1 MQESDPIVTISQ
13 WIAKAERIIVFTG
26 AGVSTESGIPDFRS
40 PGGLWDR
47 YDPDEFRFQRFLES
61 EESRKK
67 YWKMSTEFFALLTRV
82 RPNPAHEACVELDR
96 LEKLECV
103 ITQNVDNLHT
113 EAGLDPGKVIE
124 IHGNALQVGCL
135 ECDARHPRAEIQEWV
150 DAGEEVPLCRKCGGL
165 LKPRTISFGQGMP
178 VDEMQRAEAC
188 MKRCDLF
195 IVIGSSLV
203 VYPAADMPIHA
214 KANGVQLAII
224 NMTPTPFDEHAD
236 LVIYGKAGEVMEDI
250 LRRVKQLLIH

>member
-1 MQESDPIVTISQ
+1 MQKSNPIETVSL
-13 WIAKAERIIVFTG
+13 WIAEAKRIIVFTG

-61 EESRKK
+61 EEARKK
-67 YWKMSTEFFALLTRV
+67 YWKMSSEFYGLLTRV
-82 RPNPAHEACVELDR
+82 RPNAAHDACVELHR
-96 LEKLECV
+96 LDKLECV
-103 ITQNVDNLHT
+103 ITQNVDGLHS
-113 EAGLDPGKVIE
+113 EAGLEPDKVIE

-135 ECDARHPRAEIQEWV
+135 ECDARHPRSEIQEWL

-195 IVIGSSLV
+195 VVIGSSLV
-203 VYPAADMPIHA
+203 VYPAAEMPVHA
-214 KANGVQLAII
+214 KVSGARLAII
-224 NMTPTPFDEHAD
+224 NMTPTPFDENAD
-236 LVIYGKAGEVMEDI
+236 LVIYGKAGEVMAEI
-250 LRRVKQLLIH
+250 LQRVKQLLVN

>member
-1 MQESDPIVTISQ
+1 MQQADPIQKVSE
-13 WIAKAERIIVFTG
+13 WIARASKIIVFTG

-47 YDPDEFRFQRFLES
+47 YDPDELRFRRFLES
-61 EESRKK
+61 EEARRK
-67 YWKMSTEFFALLTRV
+67 YWKMHSEIYELFTKV
-82 RPNPAHEACVELDR
+82 KPNVAHEACVDLDR
-96 LEKLECV
+96 LGKLECV

-113 EAGLDPGKVIE
+113 EAGLPPDKVIE

-135 ECDARHPRAEIQEWV
+135 ECDARHPRSEVQEWLE
-150 DAGEEVPLCRKCGGL
+150 AGEEVPMCRKCGGI

-178 VDEMQRAEAC
+178 VDEMQESEVR

-203 VYPAADMPIHA
+203 VYPAADMPVYA
-214 KANGVQLAII
+214 KANGAKLVII
-224 NMTPTPFDEHAD
+224 NMTPTPYDDQAD
-236 LVIYGKAGEVMEDI
+236 LVIYGKAGEAMGTIID
-250 LRRVKQLLIH
+250 RVKQILVN

>member
-1 MQESDPIVTISQ
+1 MQEADPIATISQ
-13 WIAKAERIIVFTG
+13 WIALAERIIVFTG

-61 EESRKK
+61 EEARKK
-67 YWKMSTEFFALLTRV
+67 YWKMSAEFYGLLTQV
-82 RPNPAHEACVELDR
+82 RPNAAHEACVELDR
-96 LEKLECV
+96 LDKLECV

-113 EAGLDPGKVIE
+113 EAGLEPDKVIE
-124 IHGNALQVGCL
+124 IHGNALKVGCL
-135 ECDARHPRAEIQEWV
+135 ECDARHSRAEVQAWL

-178 VDEMQRAEAC
+178 LDEMQRAEAH

-203 VYPAADMPIHA
+203 VFPAADMPVYA
-214 KANGVQLAII
+214 KASGAKLVII
-224 NMTPTPFDEHAD
+224 NMTPTPFDESAD
-236 LVIYGKAGEVMEDI
+236 LVIFGKAGEVMEEI
-250 LRRVKQLLIH
+250 LRRVKKILIN

>member
-1 MQESDPIVTISQ
+1 MQESDPIETVSE
-13 WIAKAERIIVFTG
+13 WIAQAKRIIVFTG

-40 PGGLWDR
+40 AGGLWDR
-47 YDPDEFRFQRFLES
+47 YDPDEFRFRRFLES
-61 EESRKK
+61 EETRRK
-67 YWKMSTEFFALLTRV
+67 YWKMHTELYGLLTQV
-82 RPNPAHEACVELDR
+82 RPNVAHEACVELDR
-96 LEKLECV
+96 LDKLECV

-113 EAGLDPGKVIE
+113 EAGLAPDKVIE

-135 ECDARHPRAEIQEWV
+135 ECDARHPRAEIQGWL

-178 VDEMQRAEAC
+178 AEEMQEAEVR

-203 VYPAADMPIHA
+203 VYPAADMPVHA
-214 KANGVQLAII
+214 KASGAKLVII
-224 NMTPTPFDEHAD
+224 NMTPTPFDEQAD
-236 LVIYGKAGEVMEDI
+236 LVIYGKAGDSMGKLLE
-250 LRRVKQLLIH
+250 RVKQLLVN

>member
-1 MQESDPIVTISQ
+1 MTESDPIATISR
-13 WIAKAERIIVFTG
+13 WIAEAKRIIVFTG

-40 PGGLWDR
+40 AGGLWDR
-47 YDPDEFRFQRFLES
+47 YDPDEFRFRRFLES
-61 EESRKK
+61 EESRRK
-67 YWKMSTEFFALLTRV
+67 YWKMHTELFALLTQV
-82 RPNPAHEACVELDR
+82 RPNAAHEACVELNR

-103 ITQNVDNLHT
+103 ITQNVDNLHI

-135 ECDARHPRAEIQEWV
+135 ECDARHPRAEVQEWLN
-150 DAGEEVPLCRKCGGL
+150 AGEEVPLCRKCGGL

-188 MKRCDLF
+188 MKRCDFF

-203 VYPAADMPIHA
+203 VYPAAEMPIHA
-214 KANGVQLAII
+214 KANGAKLAII
-224 NMTPTPFDEHAD
+224 NMTPTSVDRIAD
-236 LVIYGKAGEVMEDI
+236 LVICGRAGEVMEEI
-250 LRRVKQLLIH
+250 LQLVRLLLIN

>member
-1 MQESDPIVTISQ
+1 MQQSNPIETLSE
-13 WIAKAERIIVFTG
+13 WIAQAKRIIVFTG

-40 PGGLWDR
+40 AGGLWDR
-47 YDPDEFRFQRFLES
+47 YDPDEFRFRRFLES
-61 EESRKK
+61 EEARRK
-67 YWKMSTEFFALLTRV
+67 YWKMHTEIYELFTKV
-82 RPNPAHEACVELDR
+82 RPNVAHEACVELDR

-113 EAGLDPGKVIE
+113 EAGLPPGKVIE

-135 ECDARHPRAEIQEWV
+135 ECDARHPRAEVQGWL

-178 VDEMQRAEAC
+178 IEEMQEAEVR

-195 IVIGSSLV
+195 IVIGASLV
-203 VYPAADMPIHA
+203 VYPAADMPVHA
-214 KANGVQLAII
+214 RVNGARLVII
-224 NMTPTPFDEHAD
+224 NMTPTPFDEQAD
-236 LVIYGKAGEVMEDI
+236 LVIYGKAGKAMGEI
-250 LRRVKQLLIH
+250 LERVKQILVN